1 MYHIAFQLLG
11 DIWMLLG
18 LLVMAFA
25 PMATWHQFCPAPS
38 DGMDDPFS
46 AKCGNPPHDSTS
58 SNGKVVQPGLKLS
71 YAQSEVYLGLG
82 TYYSITRPLTDE
94 AITQVMV
101 RPLDCTGAEDHR

>member
-38 DGMDDPFS
+38 DGI
-46 AKCGNPPHDSTS
+46 
-58 SNGKVVQPGLKLS
+58 
-71 YAQSEVYLGLG
+71 YG
-82 TYYSITRPLTDE
+82 TISFRHCCV
-94 AITQVMV
+94 A
-101 RPLDCTGAEDHR
+101 H